1 MFCNKAHCLTE
12 LKDGSLIAFITV
24 LMQTIVLSKVY
35 LELHLVLFLFKTC
48 MGKELL
54 CSDQILAL
62 VGDCC

>member
-12 LKDGSLIAFITV
+12 LRNGSLTGFITI

-35 LELHLVLFLFKTC
+35 LELHLVLFLFKIY
-48 MGKELL
+48 MEKELL
-54 CSDQILAL
+54 CSGQILTL